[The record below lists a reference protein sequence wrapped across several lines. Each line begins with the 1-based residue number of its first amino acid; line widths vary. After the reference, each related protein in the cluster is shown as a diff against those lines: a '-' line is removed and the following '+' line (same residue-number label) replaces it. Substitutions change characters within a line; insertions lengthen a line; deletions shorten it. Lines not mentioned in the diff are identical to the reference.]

1 MKLLLDQTEETILR
15 MKKFTFKSIR
25 KTENDLQLTTWWTD
39 ARLQN
44 IYFLIIPREKELFLT
59 DQGHTFN
66 LIKEEKSPLINKR
79 KKVFLKSLLLSLE
92 AFQEGENLKPAQSR
106 KYSLLLYSGA
116 HHAQWFCHDRK
127 MVGTKKTAKPLV
139 MNNQNLT

>member
-1 MKLLLDQTEETILR
+1 MKFLLDQTEETILR
-15 MKKFTFKSIR
+15 MKKFTFKSLR

-92 AFQEGENLKPAQSR
+92 AFQEGENLVA
-106 KYSLLLYSGA
+106 YSSL
-116 HHAQWFCHDRK
+116 H
-127 MVGTKKTAKPLV
+127 
-139 MNNQNLT
+139 NLENILFSYTQALITLNGLAMIEKW